1 MPRPLFESSLG
12 TVVIYSA
19 GCHFFLQLSADA
31 PQAFNRIYPALVP
44 RSFLTADGP
53 HLLNSPDWHSLR
65 GPFVK
70 PSVKNWTFVEN
81 PSVKFVAWSWHLRS
95 MPKAP
100 FEKRKSNSILNLL
113 FEEEISCCPTIRNR
127 REDGPGDC

>member
-1 MPRPLFESSLG
+1 VPLYFIRPECHIASAWVPTLGLGAVVLIRLMPRPLFESSLG

-31 PQAFNRIYPALVP
+31 PQAFNRIYLALVP
-44 RSFLTADGP
+44 RSFLTADAP
-53 HLLNSPDWHSLR
+53 CSLNSPDWHSLR

-81 PSVKFVAWSWHLRS
+81 PSVKLHRLELA
-95 MPKAP
+95 
-100 FEKRKSNSILNLL
+100 FEKHAESS
-113 FEEEISCCPTIRNR
+113 F
-127 REDGPGDC
+127 

>member
-31 PQAFNRIYPALVP
+31 PQAFNRIYLALVP
-44 RSFLTADGP
+44 RSFLTADAP
-53 HLLNSPDWHSLR
+53 CSLNSPDWHSLR

-81 PSVKFVAWSWHLRS
+81 PSVKLHRLELA
-95 MPKAP
+95 
-100 FEKRKSNSILNLL
+100 FEKLAKNSFWKEKIQQHSEPP
-113 FEEEISCCPTIRNR
+113 F
-127 REDGPGDC
+127 